1 VAAGALAQVSGRVR
15 PYQSGVI
22 VSVQR
27 EGAGRWI
34 TLASGAPARSGSF
47 ALTFA
52 APSRPGKLVERVL
65 VSRGRADV
73 AASRTRTVRIVKA
86 KGALVSGVH
95 AVVLDPSVV
104 SATPAPGKPGTLM
117 YAGGDDVQVG
127 QIIAIG
133 AGPTAPFGFLG
144 KATAVSDEN
153 GSTAVSTVPVS
164 LLQAVPQGSI
174 DAVLS
179 TGQAQA
185 SRARA
190 TTAAEKPFSCD
201 GSGSATITADASF
214 SALLDFKADWR
225 VFGGLQS
232 ASLTANASAGGS
244 LTAEAQ
250 AAVNCELKKSKVVQ
264 FDGPTATVWVGP
276 VPVVLTSQIIV
287 YVDADAGA
295 NAAITSSVG
304 TGFSAS
310 AGIGWT
316 KSGGF
321 APIHTFN
328 SHLSFQPP
336 VLTANAHVA
345 GDLTPTVDV
354 LLYGVAGPEIA
365 LKAGLDLEANTTA
378 NPWWTLTAPVDLT
391 ASLTV
396 PDLNLSSP
404 TLHVYQHT
412 FTLATAGGP
421 LGGTAPPPPPPSATV
436 SVTNPGAQQGVLAGP
451 VNLQIQAS
459 DTDDGALSFSAAGLP
474 AGLSIDPGSGLVSGT
489 PSSTGTSSVTVTA
502 TDASGAS
509 DSTTFDWSITS
520 ALTTFYS
527 TDLTGGYVAA
537 GVGMRNL
544 GFGHISLSGIP
555 SGSTIV
561 AAFLMWDVLDNTQ
574 QPGDAQGMFNGT
586 SLTGTPLGSGL
597 SPCWPEAT
605 DNYAYEADVTS
616 LVSGNASYSLTGFA
630 SGATDGS
637 DPWNVGSPVP
647 ELEGASLVVV
657 YDNAAS
663 PMTHIDISGGA
674 TMTSGQGLTS
684 IGVTLGGFT
693 VSAAP
698 SVQTTFIVADGQSS
712 ADGPATF
719 DGVALNPG
727 DFQGLDPM
735 DVPSYSQGDLWDTST
750 YDVSG
755 DVTTGDTSA
764 TATIGTAQDCLVW
777 VGQALSSS

>member
-1 VAAGALAQVSGRVR
+1 VAAGALAQVGGRVR

-65 VSRGRADV
+65 VSRDRAAV

-104 SATPAPGKPGTLM
+104 SSTPAPGKPGTLM
-117 YAGGDDVQVG
+117 YAGGDNVQVG

-133 AGPTAPFGFLG
+133 AGPTTPFGFLG

-164 LLQAVPQGSI
+164 LLRAVPQGSI
-174 DAVLS
+174 DAVVS

-190 TTAAEKPFSCD
+190 TTAAAKPFSCA

-214 SALLDFKADWR
+214 NASLEFKADWHLL
-225 VFGGLQS
+225 GGLQS

-276 VPVVLTSQIIV
+276 VPVVLTSQITV
-287 YVDADAGA
+287 YVDANAGA
-295 NAAITSSVG
+295 NAAVTSSVG
-304 TGFSAS
+304 TSFSAS

-321 APIHTFN
+321 APIHTFT
-328 SHLSFQPP
+328 SHLSFQAPA
-336 VLTANAHVA
+336 LTANAHVA
-345 GDLTPTVDV
+345 GNLTPTVDV
-354 LLYGVAGPEIA
+354 LLYGLAGPEIA
-365 LKAGLDLEANTTA
+365 LKAGLDLEADTSA

-396 PDLNLSSP
+396 PDLDLSSP

-421 LGGTAPPPPPPSATV
+421 LGGTPPPPHPSVSV
-436 SVTNPGAQQGVLAGP
+436 SVTNPGAQDGVIDVP

-459 DTDDGALSFSAAGLP
+459 DTDGGALSYSATGLP
-474 AGLSIDPGSGLVSGT
+474 AGLSIDPGSGSVSGT
-489 PSSTGTSSVTVTA
+489 PSSTGPSSVTVTA

-509 DSTTFDWSITS
+509 ASTTFDWSITS

-555 SGSTIV
+555 SGSSIV

-574 QPGDAQGMFNGT
+574 QSGDAQGMFDGT
-586 SLTGTPLGSGL
+586 SLTGTPLGTGL
-597 SPCWPEAT
+597 SPCWPDAT
-605 DNYAYEADVTS
+605 DNYGYEADVTS
-616 LVSGNASYSLTGFA
+616 LVSGNGSYSLTGFA

-637 DPWNVGSPVP
+637 DPWLVGSPVP

-657 YDNAAS
+657 YDNTAS
-663 PMTHIDISGGA
+663 PMTHIDIAGGA
-674 TMTSGQGLTS
+674 TMTSPQGLAS
-684 IGVTLGGFT
+684 IDLTLGGFT
-693 VSAAP
+693 VSATP
-698 SVQTTFIVADGQSS
+698 TVQTTFIIADGQS
-712 ADGPATF
+712 APNGPATF
-719 DGVALNPG
+719 DDVALSPG
-727 DFQGLDPM
+727 DFSGLDPM

-764 TATIGTAQDCLVW
+764 TATIGTSADCLVW